1 MNLRT
6 LFLIHGVIDQVILI
20 LTKALHVDTYGL
32 IADDTDC
39 CLLTMTE
46 VEEYLRMVHDGGLA
60 MFVVCKDRILGDTI
74 LLTKGLFQKPIGQ
87 HTESLSL
94 FMSELQGLFPTL
106 LRNFLQSRLEIKLPD
121 ILAYQYPHFFIFS
134 FLLQSYFG
142 HGNLTVHIL
151 LGTQVYELTSLLRHT
166 LTTRNQF
173 IVRTIIGLLHLM
185 DLLAQFIVTLYEVT

>member
-46 VEEYLRMVHDGGLA
+46 VEEYLRMVHDGGFA
-60 MFVVCKDRILGDTI
+60 MFVVCKDWILGDTI

-121 ILAYQYPHFFIFS
+121 ILAYQYPHFFIFT